1 MDTLRVEVERK
12 MSFSHSHHK
21 LRRFFTV
28 TIAVT
33 TILIFEPDRVRKDIL
48 VVPCLDL
55 SIFLVSFQRFGFETL
70 FSSLGT
76 RLTTHLAAP

>member
-1 MDTLRVEVERK
+1 MRLRVERK

-21 LRRFFTV
+21 LRRFFKV

-55 SIFLVSFQRFGFETL
+55 SIFSSVSNGLGLRHY

-76 RLTTHLAAP
+76 RLTTHLAAL